1 MTQDNALK
9 FNKFLI
15 TSNSQKEEDGKDK
28 GKYKTVDLRGSGNPI
43 IEYRESVFMPFV
55 EITAYII
62 DTGNTLPADDGTGAG
77 VGLLDGG
84 FGQGTEKVEF
94 GIEDIM
100 GNKIN
105 FLGRDDLR
113 VASVKGDFQGFK
125 NDTFMLKIV
134 SKEAFD
140 NTLLKNR
147 CGTEEDSSKF
157 SGKISAI
164 ARTVVRKN
172 LKSSKAFSMNTD
184 ETLNEWHGFG
194 EDKTPFEML
203 LMLQKLA
210 IPNLQTSKGKTSKG
224 NTAGYL
230 FFQTA
235 NGYQFKSLDKLFE
248 TKENNTKDGNG
259 RKIRRYIENSR
270 TDEGLPP
277 SFDGKILWSNMSRS
291 VDALSQFE
299 SGAWSSKV
307 IVFNDVTKEIKERT
321 LQSDKTGNGITGGSH
336 LPILNK
342 DYLDSDNK
350 PLPTTQ
356 YVIRQAAGQT
366 IKGLDTLEQQVE
378 KSGELN
384 YDNEDIYLQAH
395 QNYRQKMSISAEIC
409 IAADLSLNAGDLIFL
424 CFPELSTKAT
434 PVCSPEK
441 SGIYMIA
448 DLCHYG
454 TVANSFTGLHLVR
467 DSFGVKT

>member
-15 TSNSQKEEDGKDK
+15 TSNSQKEEEGKDK

-43 IEYRESVFMPFV
+43 IEYRESVFMPYV

-157 SGKISAI
+157 SGKY
-164 ARTVVRKN
+164 
-172 LKSSKAFSMNTD
+172 
-184 ETLNEWHGFG
+184 
-194 EDKTPFEML
+194 L
-203 LMLQKLA
+203 L
-210 IPNLQTSKGKTSKG
+210 
-224 NTAGYL
+224 
-230 FFQTA
+230 
-235 NGYQFKSLDKLFE
+235 
-248 TKENNTKDGNG
+248 
-259 RKIRRYIENSR
+259 
-270 TDEGLPP
+270 LP
-277 SFDGKILWSNMSRS
+277 
-291 VDALSQFE
+291 
-299 SGAWSSKV
+299 
-307 IVFNDVTKEIKERT
+307 
-321 LQSDKTGNGITGGSH
+321 
-336 LPILNK
+336 
-342 DYLDSDNK
+342 
-350 PLPTTQ
+350 
-356 YVIRQAAGQT
+356 
-366 IKGLDTLEQQVE
+366 EQW
-378 KSGELN
+378 
-384 YDNEDIYLQAH
+384 
-395 QNYRQKMSISAEIC
+395 
-409 IAADLSLNAGDLIFL
+409 
-424 CFPELSTKAT
+424 
-434 PVCSPEK
+434 
-441 SGIYMIA
+441 
-448 DLCHYG
+448 
-454 TVANSFTGLHLVR
+454 
-467 DSFGVKT
+467 